1 MATTKHTC
9 ETCRYSTSDTDRH
22 GDTSYQCGRYPPT
35 IVNSSSPAV
44 FPKVLPHWSCGE
56 FVSISG
62 IPRNNL

>member
-9 ETCRYSTSDTDRH
+9 ESCRYSMSDTDRH

-44 FPKVLPHWSCGE
+44 FPRVLPHWNCGE
-56 FVSISG
+56 FSLPNIANDFG
-62 IPRNNL
+62 